1 MNPLRRLFIPG
12 LILIAIVVM
21 GVVGYTSIEGWS
33 VIDAL
38 YMVVIT
44 LSTVGFRE
52 VHDLSSWGRVLTMG
66 IIVTGVSTA
75 IYAAGQLIEMMVEGQ
90 IIGYRRRK
98 KMKQRIKEIKDHYII
113 CGFGRVGHQ
122 VAAEFTAAKIPFVVI
137 DSKAETAVEMEPK
150 DLPYII
156 GDIAADAI
164 LEEAGIMRAK
174 GLVASADSDTANV
187 FVTLSA
193 RVLNPN
199 LYIIARSS
207 SLDVEEKLRK
217 AGADRVISPYFI
229 GGKRMAQL
237 AIKPT
242 AVDFLDTVLH
252 SEHLEMEIREIKVNH
267 CHLAGKTLAESQIR
281 QKSGAYVAAIRN
293 SDGEFNL
300 QPTAE
305 SKIESGDTLVVIG
318 APKQFALL
326 ERCLD

>member
-1 MNPLRRLFIPG
+1 MN
-12 LILIAIVVM
+12 
-21 GVVGYTSIEGWS
+21 
-33 VIDAL
+33 
-38 YMVVIT
+38 
-44 LSTVGFRE
+44 
-52 VHDLSSWGRVLTMG
+52 
-66 IIVTGVSTA
+66 
-75 IYAAGQLIEMMVEGQ
+75 
-90 IIGYRRRK
+90 
-98 KMKQRIKEIKDHYII
+98 
-113 CGFGRVGHQ
+113 
-122 VAAEFTAAKIPFVVI
+122 
-137 DSKAETAVEMEPK
+137 
-150 DLPYII
+150 LPYII

-207 SLDVEEKLRK
+207 SVDAEEKLKK

-252 SEHLEMEIREIKVNH
+252 SEHLEMEIREVKVNH
-267 CHLAGKTLAESQIR
+267 CNLANKTLAESQIR
-281 QKSGAYVAAIRN
+281 QKSGAYVAAIRK
-293 SDGEFNL
+293 SDGKFNL
-300 QPTAE
+300 QPTAD
-305 SKIESGDTLVVIG
+305 SKIETGDTLVVIG
-318 APKQFALL
+318 APKQLELL